1 MSAPGPRTEVDM
13 DSSREAGGPGL
24 AFVIVGAVLGVLIS
38 LLLGLFVAAALDAY
52 LAVELVRGIGS
63 LAVGIAVSGA
73 LIRNV
78 LQSTRGRVRFLR
90 THESPRE

>member
-1 MSAPGPRTEVDM
+1 MTTRHPWLRHDRR
-13 DSSREAGGPGL
+13 SSREAGGPGL
-24 AFVIVGAVLGVLIS
+24 ASVIVGAVLGVLIS
-38 LLLGLFVAAALDAY
+38 LMLGLFVAAALNTY
-52 LAVELVRGIGS
+52 FAVELIRGIGS

-90 THESPRE
+90 THEGPRE

>member
-1 MSAPGPRTEVDM
+1 MGAPGPRTEVDV

-24 AFVIVGAVLGVLIS
+24 AFVIAGAVLGVLIS

-73 LIRNV
+73 LIRSV

-90 THESPRE
+90 THDGPPE

>member
-1 MSAPGPRTEVDM
+1 ME
-13 DSSREAGGPGL
+13 SSREAGGPGL
-24 AFVIVGAVLGVLIS
+24 TSVIIGAVLGVLLS
-38 LLLGLFVAAALDAY
+38 LLLGLFVAAALNTY

-63 LAVGIAVSGA
+63 LAVGIAVSIA
-73 LIRNV
+73 LVRNV

>member
-1 MSAPGPRTEVDM
+1 M

-24 AFVIVGAVLGVLIS
+24 ASVIVGAVLGVLIS
-38 LLLGLFVAAALDAY
+38 LLLGLFVAAALNAY
-52 LAVELVRGIGS
+52 LAVELIRGIGS
-63 LAVGIAVSGA
+63 LAVGIAVCAA

-90 THESPRE
+90 THEGPRE